1 MRLTRMSI
9 DELAMKLPT
18 IDEKKQQ
25 EYVAGY
31 ASVSFDDYLWM
42 VERGAWPGGYVTLP
56 NGEVAWGLASVSV
69 TGNYPTSTNGISDSI
84 FTVDYSKLNDPNWT
98 SISGMYYVY
107 NGGGGGGGSYV
118 PPSNSSTVSY
128 ATGIDSSMISEL
140 TLNIL
145 KNSQPNA
152 SLVITSTMRT
162 PQKQA
167 EVMYDNIL
175 KYGVQN
181 EKNLY
186 AAPGDRVIEVFDS
199 TKSREVNINNMLTQI
214 YKEGPTNVS
223 KHCGDF
229 NEINVIDVRM
239 SSVPEKDSF
248 LSNLQSNP
256 YVIQVIQED
265 DRGVYHIVIKQK

>member
-1 MRLTRMSI
+1 MKKMRLTRMSI

-118 PPSNSSTVSY
+118 PPQSTTDTYNVSNAIDYLTEHAESNSQGACAKYVRLALEAGGMSTDGRPVSACDY
-128 ATGIDSSMISEL
+128 DTWLQAKGFY
-140 TLNIL
+140 
-145 KNSQPNA
+145 
-152 SLVITSTMRT
+152 LVS
-162 PQKQA
+162 
-167 EVMYDNIL
+167 
-175 KYGVQN
+175 
-181 EKNLY
+181 
-186 AAPGDRVIEVFDS
+186 
-199 TKSREVNINNMLTQI
+199 
-214 YKEGPTNVS
+214 KEGYQPLA
-223 KHCGDF
+223 GDIVVF
-229 NEINVIDVRM
+229 EAITGHAN
-239 SSVPEKDSF
+239 
-248 LSNLQSNP
+248 
-256 YVIQVIQED
+256 
-265 DRGVYHIVIKQK
+265 GHIAMYNGQQWISDFVQRDMYGGSAYRNDPAQNYTLLRK